1 MSNINCKGMIDISNN
16 VNTILE
22 KIKVLP
28 IIQSGKRS
36 IVVLSNRNVDLQI
49 EDFDTAVQYIWENDL
64 AKVLKVERE
73 HQYIAKLY
81 ADVSK

>member
-1 MSNINCKGMIDISNN
+1 MNNN

-22 KIKVLP
+22 KIKVVP

-36 IVVLSNRNVDLQI
+36 IVVLSISNVNLQV
-49 EDFDTAVQYIWENDL
+49 EDFDAAVQYIWENDL
-64 AKVLKVERE
+64 VKILKVERD
-73 HQYIAKLY
+73 HQYITKLY

>member
-1 MSNINCKGMIDISNN
+1 MSNINCKGMIDMSNN

-36 IVVLSNRNVDLQI
+36 IVVLSNSNVDLQI
-49 EDFDTAVQYIWENDL
+49 EEFDTAVQYIWENDL
-64 AKVLKVERE
+64 AKILKVERE

>member
-1 MSNINCKGMIDISNN
+1 MSNN
-16 VNTILE
+16 VNIILE
-22 KIKVLP
+22 RIKVLP

-36 IVVLSNRNVDLQI
+36 IVVLSNINVDLQI

-64 AKVLKVERE
+64 AKILKVERE
-73 HQYIAKLY
+73 HQYITKLY

>member
-1 MSNINCKGMIDISNN
+1 MSNINCKGMIDMSNN